1 MIGNFLSQ
9 IITAT
14 FIFSLFLSPV
24 VNSQSLQD
32 TIEHGYADNDG
43 VKIHYATI
51 GEGPLIVMIHGFP
64 DFWYTWRNQM
74 ESLSDNYKVVAIDL
88 RGYNKSDKPMGG
100 ENYKM
105 KFLIS
110 DVVSVINHFTGG
122 KAVVVGH
129 DWGGAIA
136 WQVAMWHPDLVEGL
150 IILST
155 PHPNGLFRE
164 LKNNPQ
170 QKKNSEYA
178 IDFQKPEAHKELT
191 AEGLA
196 SWVKDDTEKEIYIEA
211 FERSDFEA
219 MLNYY
224 KASFP
229 KKNSDSNKTVP
240 SSTNQQKKVMCR
252 TLAIFGL
259 EDKALLPSGWNGT
272 WDWIDNN
279 LTLVSVPEAG
289 HFVHHD
295 ASEFVTNT
303 IKLWLNF

>member
-14 FIFSLFLSPV
+14 FILSLFLSPV

-32 TIEHGYADNDG
+32 KVEQGFVNNNG

-51 GEGPLIVMIHGFP
+51 GEGPLILMIHGFP

-88 RGYNKSDKPMGG
+88 RGYNKSDKPTGV

-110 DVVSVINHFTGG
+110 DVVSVINHFTDG

-136 WQVAMWHPDLVEGL
+136 WQVAMWRPDLVERL

-178 IDFQKPEAHKELT
+178 VDFQKPEAYKELT

-196 SWVKDDTEKEIYIEA
+196 NWVKDDSEKEIYIEA
-211 FERSDFEA
+211 FERSNFEA

-229 KKNSDSNKTVP
+229 KNNKETTRQVSKAP
-240 SSTNQQKKVMCR
+240 TQQKKVICP

-272 WDWIDNN
+272 WDWIDSD
-279 LTLVSVPEAG
+279 LTLVSVPGAG

-295 ASEFVTNT
+295 SGDFVTKT
-303 IKLWLNF
+303 ISLWLNR